1 MRMIIRGG
9 VKAGDGAR
17 PLATTL
23 PISKWQSAKTTET
36 LTGSTKTA
44 AVDIAHIKSQLA
56 AMSIVGSHFAQAC
69 SSAAIGAIGA
79 IATDAS
85 AIGGAADSANVAA
98 TKMAKDRT
106 TKLRRRANMTLR

>member
-69 SSAAIGAIGA
+69 SSAAIGAI
-79 IATDAS
+79 ATDAS